1 MVGSSRDAEGFS
13 TEILTGRADAPTPAL
28 GWQVIRWLTG
38 WALFVGVLR
47 IVGGLF
53 GYRHEMRMHVE
64 KAQLVVSQSRYLLG
78 QLLVKRQ
85 SRYAFE
91 SLRMVGIVTRFS
103 RGYLYLGAL
112 CLSLG
117 AWWGGRWMVHAART
131 VDGTLLILGALV
143 LGLGVLL
150 DFALQAAALGG
161 RKQVGVEVYTAHAPR
176 LRILG
181 ISEAHATAFLKELAE
196 RGIRTY

>member
-1 MVGSSRDAEGFS
+1 MLGSSRDAEGLS
-13 TEILTGRADAPTPAL
+13 TEILTGRADAATPAV
-28 GWQVIRWLTG
+28 GWQIVRWVTG
-38 WALFVGVLR
+38 WVLLVGVLR
-47 IVGGLF
+47 IVGCLL

-64 KAQLVVSQSRYLLG
+64 KAQLVVSQSRYVLG

-85 SRYAFE
+85 SRYALE
-91 SLRMVGIVTRFS
+91 SLRMVAIVTRFS

-117 AWWGGRWMVHAART
+117 AWLGGRWMVHAART
-131 VDGTLLILGALV
+131 VDGTLLILGAFV

-150 DFALQAAALGG
+150 DFGLQAAAFGG
-161 RKQVGVEVYTAHAPR
+161 RKQVGVEVYTTHAPR

-181 ISEAHATAFLKELAE
+181 VSEAHAMAFSKELAE
-196 RGIRTY
+196 RGIRTC